1 MKLSLKNIR
10 GFTLSE
16 LMIASAILLVAIL
29 GLLAVLINCLF
40 LNEAN
45 NNLIIA
51 VNDAQYVLEQIKC
64 LAYSDIAAYAPP
76 EFINLNSETIS
87 LTRNYIDLNKLVEVT
102 VDVNWVERQRNKN
115 FQLSTRIAR

>member
-16 LMIASAILLVAIL
+16 LMIASAILLIAIL
-29 GLLAVLINCLF
+29 GLLAVLINCMI
-40 LNEAN
+40 LNDAN
-45 NNLIIA
+45 NNLVIA
-51 VNDAQYVLEQIKC
+51 VNDAQYVLEQIKG
-64 LAYSDIAAYAPP
+64 LAYADIAAYIAPV
-76 EFINLNSETIS
+76 FSNLNSETIS
-87 LTRNYIDLNKLVEVT
+87 LTRNYIDLNRLVEVI

>member
-1 MKLSLKNIR
+1 MQR

-16 LMIASAILLVAIL
+16 LMIAASILLIAIL
-29 GLLAVLINCLF
+29 GLLAVLINCTI

-45 NNLIIA
+45 NNLVTA

-64 LAYSDIAAYAPP
+64 LAYADIATYAPP
-76 EFINLNSETIS
+76 ELKQINSSETIS
-87 LTRNYIDLNKLVEVT
+87 LTRNYIDLNRLVEVT
-102 VDVNWVERQRNKN
+102 VDVDWVERQRNKN